1 MNIPFMRLDR
11 QFQQHKDAIMA
22 LCEQVFSHG
31 RVLQGPEVAELEV
44 QLCDLMGTKEAVAVG
59 SATDALFFALV
70 TAGIKPGDNIA
81 VPAMTFV
88 ASASPVIRAGAT
100 PVFVDTG
107 NDYQPDISKII
118 ELVDSGSVQAV
129 VAVHLYGQLFD
140 ITPLADA
147 CRTNGVT
154 LIEDAAQAIGATF
167 NGSSPGA
174 QSFAASLSFD
184 PMKVAGAF
192 GSGGA
197 IITNDSTVAERIKR
211 LRYHGRDESRSYQE
225 LGYNSQIASIQAAIV
240 GFKLAH
246 LDEWAE
252 RRQQI
257 ARRYTS
263 VLDEISSVTPPLEI
277 PGARH
282 VFHKYVLTAGN
293 DRDRL
298 RKHLS
303 DAGVGTMVHYASPLH
318 KEPMFAEYLNAESNF
333 HEADRLSREA
343 LSLPMYP
350 EIEDSEVSY
359 ICDQLINFD
368 W

>member
-11 QFQQHKDAIMA
+11 QFDQHKDAIMA

-31 RVLQGPEVAELEV
+31 RVLQGPEVANLED
-44 QLCDLMGTKEAVAVG
+44 QLCELMGTKEAVAVG

-70 TAGIKPGDNIA
+70 TAGIKPGDKVA

-88 ASASPVIRAGAT
+88 ASASPVIRAGGT

-107 NDYQPDISKII
+107 NDYQPDISQII
-118 ELVDSGSVQAV
+118 ELVNTGSVQAV
-129 VAVHLYGQLFD
+129 IAVHLYGQLFD
-140 ITPLADA
+140 ITPLTNA
-147 CRTNGVT
+147 CRAKGVA
-154 LIEDAAQAIGATF
+154 LIEDAAQAIGATYG
-167 NGSSPGA
+167 GSSPGA
-174 QSFAASLSFD
+174 QSFAATLSFD

-197 IITNDSTVAERIKR
+197 IVTNDFAVAERIKR
-211 LRYHGRDESRSYQE
+211 LRYHGRDERRSYME
-225 LGYNSQIASIQAAIV
+225 LGYNSQLASIQAAIV
-240 GFKLAH
+240 GFKLDH

-252 RRQQI
+252 HRQNI

-263 VLDEISSVTPPLEI
+263 VLDEISSVNPPLEI

-293 DRDRL
+293 ERDRL
-298 RKHLS
+298 KKYLS
-303 DAGVGTMVHYASPLH
+303 EAGIGTMVHYASPLH
-318 KEPMFAEYLNAESNF
+318 KEPMFAEYLNAESSF
-333 HEADRLSREA
+333 PEAERLSREA

-350 EIEDSEVSY
+350 ELDDKDVDY
-359 ICDQLINFD
+359 ICEQLTNFA